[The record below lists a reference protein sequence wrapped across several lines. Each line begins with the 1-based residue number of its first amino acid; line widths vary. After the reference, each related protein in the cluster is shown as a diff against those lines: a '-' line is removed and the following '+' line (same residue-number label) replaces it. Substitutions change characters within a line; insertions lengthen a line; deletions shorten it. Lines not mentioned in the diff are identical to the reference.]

1 MFTIRNLRHRYRSS
15 DVLTVPAWQ
24 VAAGEHALLL
34 GPSGSGKTTLLH
46 ILAGVLTPS
55 AGEVTVAG
63 QNPAALSPAARDRF
77 RGRTIGL
84 VPQRLHLIASL
95 TVLDNLLLAPYLA
108 GVRQDRAQARA
119 LLAELGL
126 ADKAA
131 AYPWQLSFGQQ
142 QRVAVARAVINAPRL
157 ILADEP
163 TSNLDDAHCA
173 RTIELLLAR
182 AETCGATLVVATHDR
197 RVRERFAQR
206 LELAAPAGGTE

>member
-15 DVLTVPAWQ
+15 DVLAVPAWQ

-182 AETCGATLVVATHDR
+182 ARACGATLVVATHDR

-206 LELAAPAGGTE
+206 LELAARAGEPE